1 MSGGS
6 LDGKRIGVLGAAF
19 KPDSDDVRDS
29 PALHVAVAL
38 QLQGA
43 EVRVHDP
50 EAIENARSAAPSLDY
65 TSEVSKAVEG
75 SDLVLHLT
83 EWQQYRD
90 LDPHAL
96 ADLPRVPRVLD
107 GRNVLDVDLWRR
119 GGWAVRA
126 LGRPL
131 R

>member
-1 MSGGS
+1 
-6 LDGKRIGVLGAAF
+6 
-19 KPDSDDVRDS
+19 
-29 PALHVAVAL
+29 
-38 QLQGA
+38 
-43 EVRVHDP
+43 VRVHDP
-50 EAIENARSAAPSLDY
+50 EAIENARTAVPSLDY
-65 TSEVSKAVEG
+65 IAEVSKAVEG

-90 LDPHAL
+90 LDPQPL
-96 ADLPRVPRVLD
+96 AHLAREPRVLD
-107 GRNVLDVDLWRR
+107 ARNVLDVDLWRR